1 MFCWDNYYFRNKLFI
16 KNRFFL
22 ILWNRLTGMANI
34 TRKDKGDMYQPDVR
48 EKRKGQPKGDWASQ
62 GGGS

>member
-1 MFCWDNYYFRNKLFI
+1 
-16 KNRFFL
+16 
-22 ILWNRLTGMANI
+22 MANI